1 MLEEPRGESY
11 RQLIRASL
19 YYGDRF
25 LLITNSLPDV
35 DAPAR
40 SLTAALKPYLLSAN
54 RESEWPGTRLLEDTA
69 LVSSFSMRPETAKIL
84 GEAVEGLFD
93 WIEPEL
99 PEDLCILRPDG
110 SPWLVTISHEQDAY
124 FQLSDKEKGELTE
137 LVPDL
142 RLVIDS

>member
-1 MLEEPRGESY
+1 
-11 RQLIRASL
+11 
-19 YYGDRF
+19 
-25 LLITNSLPDV
+25 
-35 DAPAR
+35 
-40 SLTAALKPYLLSAN
+40 
-54 RESEWPGTRLLEDTA
+54 
-69 LVSSFSMRPETAKIL
+69 MRPETAKIL